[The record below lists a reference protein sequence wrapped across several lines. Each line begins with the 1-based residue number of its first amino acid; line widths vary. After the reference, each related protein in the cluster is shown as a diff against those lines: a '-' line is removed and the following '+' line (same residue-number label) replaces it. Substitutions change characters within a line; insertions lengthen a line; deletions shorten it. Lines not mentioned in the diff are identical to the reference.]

1 METQTFVKFW
11 FQGAFFDEDSNKQV
25 NARDI
30 GALDIPARA
39 YALEFYDIRVTTDNG
54 VVLKSA
60 PLNKSPRFFVGG
72 RVMTYDEV
80 VAEEPDSPILIDNM
94 RINRWAHVIKT
105 RVGHFQPFSETDV
118 LLSNY

>member
-11 FQGAFFDEDSNKQV
+11 FQGAFFDEDSSKQV

-54 VVLKSA
+54 VVLKSS
-60 PLNKSPRFFVGG
+60 PLNESSRFFIGG
-72 RVMTYDEV
+72 RVMTYDEI
-80 VAEEPDSPILIDNM
+80 VAEMPDSQILIDNM
-94 RINRWAHVIKT
+94 RINRWSRVIRT
-105 RVGHFQPFSETDV
+105 RTGHLQVFGETDV